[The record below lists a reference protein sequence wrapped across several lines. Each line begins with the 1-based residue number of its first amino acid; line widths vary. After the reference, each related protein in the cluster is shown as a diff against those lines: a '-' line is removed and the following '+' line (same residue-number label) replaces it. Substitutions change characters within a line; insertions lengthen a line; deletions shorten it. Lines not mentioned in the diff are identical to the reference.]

1 MPPTAEGTR
10 VGDDGGMR
18 DVEPGSPTG
27 AGTSAAPSVVP
38 SSACHAP
45 SVQLFLQPDGAV
57 RACCRQ
63 LVAYANIA
71 DQSLLDIWAGA
82 ARHELIDRLARGDWS
97 GGCEN
102 CGQEVAIEGRDGSY
116 PVFFDVRARHL
127 TSDPESGR
135 WPRWIDFN
143 LSNACN
149 LQCVQCSGD
158 LSSAIR
164 IHRERRPPLVS
175 PYDDAFFEDL
185 RVFIPHLDGALFA
198 GGEPFLA
205 AENFRVWDLIAELH
219 PTLTCTVTTNGTQ
232 WNERVEGVLERL
244 RFNIVIS
251 FDGVDAPTFESIRV
265 GAVHAEVLENIR
277 RFQAYAERVGTRV
290 SLNHCLMPQNADG
303 FADLLIWA
311 EDEGLGVDISVVR
324 EPPECSISHL
334 PVDELSDLHRRLLER
349 DGDVHTRAPNNATV
363 WDHEVRRIGA
373 WAEQAA
379 SPEGIGELDRTVMF
393 FRVAGDGPVD
403 GHVVA
408 DELRAGND
416 ATVLCRI
423 DVDTDDIIVGVS
435 PSAHDLLGPAAATM
449 IGRHFSAVEDVT
461 VARFG
466 ERRHYEVTAQGPDR
480 LDAVARYGSTRFTMS
495 FIAER
500 DATGMARGG
509 TIFTVVDLDER

>member
-1 MPPTAEGTR
+1 M
-10 VGDDGGMR
+10 GDDGGVR
-18 DVEPGSPTG
+18 DMEPGSPVMAASPTAQG
-27 AGTSAAPSVVP
+27 AAPAT
-38 SSACHAP
+38 ACHAP

-63 LVAYANIA
+63 LVAHANIA
-71 DQSLLDIWAGA
+71 EQSLLDIWTGA
-82 ARHELIDRLARGDWS
+82 TRRELVDRLACNDWS

-102 CGQEVAIEGRDGSY
+102 CGQEVSIEGRTGSY
-116 PVFFDVRARHL
+116 PAFFDVRATHL
-127 TSDPESGR
+127 TSDPETGR

-149 LQCVQCSGD
+149 LQCAQCSGD

-175 PYDDAFFEDL
+175 PYGDSFFEDL

-205 AENFRVWDLIAELH
+205 AENYRVWDLIAELN
-219 PTLTCTVTTNGTQ
+219 PSLTCTVTTNGTQ
-232 WNERVEGVLERL
+232 WNERVEQVLERL

-290 SLNHCLMPQNADG
+290 SLNHCLMPQNVDG

-311 EDEGLGVDISVVR
+311 EGEGLGVDVSVVR

-334 PVDELSDLHRRLLER
+334 PPEELSAVHRRLLTR
-349 DGDVHTRAPNNATV
+349 HDDVHAGAPHNATV
-363 WDHEVRRIGA
+363 WDHELHRIGA
-373 WAEQAA
+373 WAAQAA

-393 FRVAGDGPVD
+393 FRIAGSGPVD
-403 GHVVA
+403 GRDVA
-408 DELRAGND
+408 DELRTAD
-416 ATVLCRI
+416 ATAVLCRI

-435 PSAHDLLGPAAATM
+435 ESAHDLLGPAATEM

-480 LDAVARYGSTRFTMS
+480 LDATATYGSTRFTMS
-495 FIAER
+495 FVAER
-500 DATGMARGG
+500 DTDGTAHGG
-509 TIFTVVDLDER
+509 TILTLVDLDER